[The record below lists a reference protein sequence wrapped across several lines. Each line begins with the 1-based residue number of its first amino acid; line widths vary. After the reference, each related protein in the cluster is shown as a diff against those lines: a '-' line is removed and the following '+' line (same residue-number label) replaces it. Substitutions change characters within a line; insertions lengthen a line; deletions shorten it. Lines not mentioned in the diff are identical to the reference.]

1 MFFFLFIIT
10 KKTISS
16 QRQPSEVQSRCKGAS
31 GSRPQGLWG
40 SRPPDFWGSRL
51 QELWGSRPQVFW
63 GSRPQDFWGSRPLG
77 FKAFRNLEIMGYCI
91 WVSRHQG
98 ISGSKHQITWDSRW
112 SVVYVLRRL
121 VCAWVMYQGNSGW
134 RGQLVQSIRG
144 SRPQIYCCLMRQG
157 ASSVQSVSASGVE
170 GIKASG
176 IQSVKASGVGGVNGS
191 GIQCIKASGI
201 RGIWGAR
208 RQGLKVHFVKTSGV
222 HKSSVSYPDPEQ
234 DPDPEVFWIK
244 GLKKCQKC

>member
-40 SRPPDFWGSRL
+40 SRPPDFWGSRFKNYGAQGL
-51 QELWGSRPQVFW
+51 KSSGAQDLKTSGAQDLWGS
-63 GSRPQDFWGSRPLG
+63 
-77 FKAFRNLEIMGYCI
+77 
-91 WVSRHQG
+91 
-98 ISGSKHQITWDSRW
+98 
-112 SVVYVLRRL
+112 
-121 VCAWVMYQGNSGW
+121 
-134 RGQLVQSIRG
+134 
-144 SRPQIYCCLMRQG
+144 
-157 ASSVQSVSASGVE
+157 
-170 GIKASG
+170 
-176 IQSVKASGVGGVNGS
+176 
-191 GIQCIKASGI
+191 
-201 RGIWGAR
+201 R